1 MKNTMR
7 RLLPLL
13 LAALLL
19 LSMAA
24 CANDTPESSEA
35 GNESVA
41 ESESSTAEE
50 SVGDTDTENSNGEA
64 SVEDPAATTTG
75 SDVSGG
81 DVTTTV
87 AGDNATTTKKG
98 DKSTTKNST
107 TATSAKITDTVID
120 KEGDLG
126 VDVPKGEYDFGGK
139 DIVIAVWTDKVQPE
153 LGESAAEDARYYALK
168 YAMQKYNIG
177 SIQYKQYSN
186 GAEAYNTTFVKYAA
200 SGDFFADVM
209 TTMSWYIDA
218 YVQQDLVQDLT
229 PHLSKLESKYFAT
242 NVASVGTGNYGFQ
255 SVSGDITLR
264 EAYLIYNTDLIK
276 ANNLTDPQ
284 QVWKNGEWDLDT
296 YRDYCRQITDV
307 NRDIY
312 GMAIGNFHQLF
323 NDPSN
328 SAIYWDATAKK
339 YKSAWLGGDKE
350 RLDRINKTY
359 QFIFDLYN
367 DGSVLGDF
375 LIGQQAL
382 DQGRDAFR
390 NGKIGFLF
398 GTNDL
403 CAIFKSE
410 GMKNFSVVAAPTA
423 DGSHSYWN
431 SSAHYSFYTLPS
443 KNQRYEAAQ
452 MLAVVNDMF
461 RTSDPSRGK
470 AYYMRDEAEVV
481 EDLHADYFLTK
492 KDAQFIVELGK
503 CTKTN
508 YPVGIFAKESF
519 QVAREMV
526 QPVLQGKKTWAN
538 VIGQYGPVHQKD
550 LDDSLNSVYD

>member
-41 ESESSTAEE
+41 ESESSTAED
-50 SVGDTDTENSNGEA
+50 SVGDTDTENSNEEA
-64 SVEDPAATTTG
+64 SVEDSTVTTG
-75 SDVSGG
+75 SEVSG
-81 DVTTTV
+81 DATTV
-87 AGDNATTTKKG
+87 AGNATTTAAKGDKNTTTKKG
-98 DKSTTKNST
+98 ATT
-107 TATSAKITDTVID
+107 TAKTTIGNNIISN
-120 KEGDLG
+120 EGDLG
-126 VDVPKGEYDFGGK
+126 VEVPKGKYDFKGK
-139 DIVIAVWTDKVQPE
+139 EIVIAVWTDRNQPE
-153 LGESAAEDARYYALK
+153 LGKSAAEDARYYALK

-242 NVASVGTGNYGFQ
+242 NAASVGTGNYGFQ
-255 SVSGDITLR
+255 AVSGDIALR
-264 EAYLIYNTDLIK
+264 EAYLIYNTDLIR

-284 QVWKNGEWDLDT
+284 TLWNKGEWTMDT
-296 YRDYCRQITDV
+296 YRDYCRQITDA

-323 NDPSN
+323 NDPRN

-339 YKSAWLGGDKE
+339 YKSGWLGGDKA
-350 RLDRINKTY
+350 LMDRINATY

-403 CAIFKSE
+403 CATFKSE

-452 MLAVVNDMF
+452 VLAVVNDMF

-470 AYYMRDEAEVV
+470 AYYVRDEEELV
-481 EDLHADYFLTK
+481 EDLYADYFLTK
-492 KDAQFIVELGK
+492 KDAQYIVAVGK

-508 YPVGIFAKESF
+508 YPIGIFAKESF
-519 QVAREMV
+519 QTAREMV

-538 VIGQYGPVHQKD
+538 VIAQYGPVHQKD